1 MCVLSV
7 CVRNFLAKR
16 KIMSASELDVLF
28 PPTGKRAC
36 ALDVA
41 ALEGLPRAAFV
52 DAPRR
57 APIALPPAKTE
68 PCVAFAHLGRC
79 PFGSSCL
86 HRHESI
92 PARAS
97 RGAHSDSSATAQ
109 LRKAFADSLDEAR
122 SHAANGRHADAL
134 KHYGSAEFLAESIL
148 TVESGGDAAALA
160 RTALLLERTGV
171 LVATGNLDEARH
183 ALEGAL
189 ALALHAKSR
198 ELELAVR
205 NRFVECLSQEPSA
218 AAAVRDHLVRFNRL
232 AEEASPATHALAG
245 NSAAAILEDL
255 LLGGVRTYGDAVHG
269 EGGGVVDIGESGVAV
284 RAGMRR
290 LRWQPSPVFTRS
302 RLHISSS
309 VDALA
314 LPVDVSIPRAPLPV
328 ALARRVLTRVLFVC
342 EAAPGALMCLPAA
355 MLAGHHLQR
364 LRKDGQDGCG
374 GGGGVGEAVDIDW
387 AVSDGRN
394 LGPVR
399 ALHPACCEALE
410 AHFGCNVGRFDE
422 LRCVTA
428 LDLRGDTLVVAM
440 DAPSTH
446 ILTALEADMKA
457 TAGGSADAI
466 AADDPS
472 LMRAYLP
479 PVSSTFDRRLPDGL
493 TSELNGAIAAAVKA
507 SRRAR
512 RRKARGD
519 DESAQAMAWQRELE
533 AQRAMLALIEEGC
546 RHWSRGEGWE
556 ESSHADPPA
565 ARDPHAEA
573 PSRRVA
579 AAAHT
584 QALGDSASSDG
595 RAKTVPDSGI
605 DRRPG
610 AVFDGGRPSAAIC
623 DLLEGLALRQHA
635 QTFADH
641 RIGIGDLPDLTDAD
655 MREMGLGIGARQRLK
670 RYLDTTFRNVR
681 EDDAIARVLRR
692 FGLQEASPCLR
703 QSLREAGVDDARK
716 LWMVTDEAMDG
727 AGVPLAARRVVLRA
741 GRRTK
746 ELGQML
752 SALGRPP
759 NDLPRML
766 ESGYESIDALLG
778 ASPEALR
785 GVLPGAA
792 VGRIEEWLHAYAH
805 EAPRGPDGAPSTPH
819 ELMQR
824 YNQAGGPRL
833 TAAPPRLDGDMRVAL
848 ERRVGGAVLRARLE
862 AQLAVAG
869 AALDA
874 RST

>member
-1 MCVLSV
+1 MRL
-7 CVRNFLAKR
+7 
-16 KIMSASELDVLF
+16 
-28 PPTGKRAC
+28 
-36 ALDVA
+36 
-41 ALEGLPRAAFV
+41 
-52 DAPRR
+52 
-57 APIALPPAKTE
+57 
-68 PCVAFAHLGRC
+68 
-79 PFGSSCL
+79 
-86 HRHESI
+86 
-92 PARAS
+92 
-97 RGAHSDSSATAQ
+97 
-109 LRKAFADSLDEAR
+109 
-122 SHAANGRHADAL
+122 
-134 KHYGSAEFLAESIL
+134 
-148 TVESGGDAAALA
+148 
-160 RTALLLERTGV
+160 
-171 LVATGNLDEARH
+171 
-183 ALEGAL
+183 
-189 ALALHAKSR
+189 
-198 ELELAVR
+198 
-205 NRFVECLSQEPSA
+205 
-218 AAAVRDHLVRFNRL
+218 NRL

-245 NSAAAILEDL
+245 NRAAAILEDL
-255 LLGGVRTYGDAVHG
+255 LLGGVRTYGDPVNG
-269 EGGGVVDIGESGVAV
+269 ERRRRRHWRERRGGACWDAPASLAPVACLHTV
-284 RAGMRR
+284 
-290 LRWQPSPVFTRS
+290 
-302 RLHISSS
+302 RLHTSSS
-309 VDALA
+309 VDVLE

-387 AVSDGRN
+387 AVSDGQN

-479 PVSSTFDRRLPDGL
+479 PVSSTFDRRLPDAL
-493 TSELNGAIAAAVKA
+493 TSELRGAIAAAMKA

-519 DESAQAMAWQRELE
+519 DESAQAMVWQRELE

-565 ARDPHAEA
+565 ARDPHVEA

-584 QALGDSASSDG
+584 QAPGDSASSDG
-595 RAKTVPDSGI
+595 HAKTVPDSGI
-605 DRRPG
+605 DRCPG

-681 EDDAIARVLRR
+681 EEDAVARVLRR

-727 AGVPLAARRVVLRA
+727 AGAPLAARRVAPA

-746 ELGQML
+746 EIGQML

-766 ESGYESIDALLG
+766 ESGYESIDALSAPRQRHCAACCRVLRWG
-778 ASPEALR
+778 ASKN
-785 GVLPGAA
+785 G
-792 VGRIEEWLHAYAH
+792 
-805 EAPRGPDGAPSTPH
+805 STPTH
-819 ELMQR
+819 TR
-824 YNQAGGPRL
+824 
-833 TAAPPRLDGDMRVAL
+833 
-848 ERRVGGAVLRARLE
+848 RRVGQTARHPHRTSSCKDTIRR
-862 AQLAVAG
+862 VA
-869 AALDA
+869 
-874 RST
+874 RV